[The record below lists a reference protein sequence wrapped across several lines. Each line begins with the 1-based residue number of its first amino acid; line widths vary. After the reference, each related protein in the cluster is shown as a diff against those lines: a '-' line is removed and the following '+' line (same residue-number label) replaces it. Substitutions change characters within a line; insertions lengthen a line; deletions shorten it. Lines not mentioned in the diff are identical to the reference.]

1 MNAPHH
7 NFRVSNRLPRERS
20 TAKRIERWLTLF
32 AGLLLAYTVFCFI
45 ALEGWK

>member
-7 NFRVSNRLPRERS
+7 NFRAVTRLRERS
-20 TAKRIERWLTLF
+20 TARRIERWLTLF

-45 ALEGWK
+45 ALEGWR

>member
-7 NFRVSNRLPRERS
+7 NFRAFTQSRERS